1 MPNIPTV
8 GVFIPNSYLNAGS
21 SVSPSGQ
28 GDAYG
33 NIYPSG
39 LTPGKVIELSPS
51 EARSVAIPG
60 TALYDGAYQY
70 VLLDS
75 GATASLATQGLSAWV
90 RVDSGANQSSLP
102 MTSYENGTVTTA
114 DQINTLGAS
123 GAHIFAGIFINP
135 ATVNGAANG
144 PTPGQ
149 YCFIFVGAGRA
160 TVTYNGTSAVGNNVL
175 PLDPTTGQTGLFV
188 PAAFAASILPNGLA
202 LNISTPAGSGGQG
215 VALYQELFYRIA
227 NQGV

>member
-1 MPNIPTV
+1 MPNIPSV
-8 GVFIPNSYLNAGS
+8 GVFIPNGYLNVGS
-21 SVSPSGQ
+21 FASPSGQ

-51 EARSVAIPG
+51 EAANAAYPG
-60 TALYDGAYQY
+60 TALYDGAYQC

-75 GATASLATQGLSAWV
+75 SATASLATQGLAAFI
-90 RVDSGANQSSLP
+90 RLDSGAAQGALP
-102 MTSYENGTVTTA
+102 ETDWENATVTTA
-114 DQINTLGAS
+114 DSVNTLG
-123 GAHIFAGIFINP
+123 GAAVFAGIFINP
-135 ATVNGAANG
+135 PTINGQSNA

-160 TVTYNGTSAVGNNVL
+160 KVTYNGSATAGNNVL
-175 PLDPTTGQTGLFV
+175 PVAPSSAQTGQFAPG
-188 PAAFAASILPNGLA
+188 AAAASIYPNGIA
-202 LNISTPAGSGGQG
+202 LQSTSGAGSQG
-215 VALYQELFYRIA
+215 VSAWQELFYRIT

>member
-8 GVFIPNSYLNAGS
+8 GVFIPNGYLNAGS

-39 LTPGKVIELSPS
+39 LCPGKVIQVSAS
-51 EARSVAIPG
+51 EASGLAVPG
-60 TALYDGAYQY
+60 TSLYDGAYQY

-75 GATASLATQGLSAWV
+75 GATASLATQGLAAFI
-90 RVDSGANQSSLP
+90 RLDSGANQGAFP
-102 MTSYENGTVTTA
+102 ETDWENGTVTTA
-114 DQINTLGAS
+114 DQVNALG
-123 GAHIFAGIFINP
+123 GAAVFGGIFINP
-135 ATVNGAANG
+135 ATINGVANG

-149 YCFIFVGAGRA
+149 YCFLFVGAGRA
-160 TVTYNGTSAVGNNVL
+160 KVTYNGSATAGNNVL
-175 PLDPTTGQTGLFV
+175 PVAPASAQTGQFAPG
-188 PAAFAASILPNGLA
+188 AAAASIYPNGIA
-202 LNISTPAGSGGQG
+202 LQTTSGAGSTG
-215 VALYQELFYRIA
+215 VAAWQELFYRIA

>member
-1 MPNIPTV
+1 MPNIPSV
-8 GVFIPNSYLNAGS
+8 GVFIPNGYLNVGS
-21 SVSPSGQ
+21 FASPSGQ

-51 EARSVAIPG
+51 EAANAAYPG
-60 TALYDGAYQY
+60 TALYDGAYQC

-75 GATASLATQGLSAWV
+75 GASASLATQGYAAYIKL
-90 RVDSGANQSSLP
+90 DSGATQGALP
-102 MTSYENGTVTTA
+102 MTEYDNGTVTTA
-114 DQINTLGAS
+114 DVAGSTDLNF
-123 GAHIFAGIFINP
+123 FAGIFVNP
-135 ATVNGAANG
+135 ATIAGQSNA

-160 TVTYNGTSAVGNNVL
+160 VAQAATSVATVGSQLVPSGTNTGKFTVNAPGSAAASVY
-175 PLDPTTGQTGLFV
+175 PTGIAMQTGT
-188 PAAFAASILPNGLA
+188 
-202 LNISTPAGSGGQG
+202 TPVSQWS
-215 VALYQELFYRIA
+215 ELFYRIS

>member
-90 RVDSGANQSSLP
+90 HIDSGSTQSSLP
-102 MTSYENGTVTTA
+102 MTDFENGTVTTA
-114 DQINTLGAS
+114 DQINTLG
-123 GAHIFAGIFINP
+123 GAHVLAGIFINP
-135 ATVNGAANG
+135 ATVSGAANG

-149 YCFIFVGAGRA
+149 YCFIFIGAGRA
-160 TVTYNGTSAVGNNVL
+160 QVTYNGTAAVGNNVL
-175 PLDPTTGQTGLFV
+175 PIDPTTGQTGQFV

-202 LNISTPAGSGGQG
+202 LTAATGAGSTG
-215 VALYQELFYRIA
+215 VALYQEIIYRIA